1 MKRSLRRVLRP
12 EERKEVQGVVYRGV
26 GEDMDCSKESF
37 KVDIEGDMCRLEAF
51 IKNRRKLSK
60 YEDENLCLLH
70 HAAAEGQV
78 ELMQLIINGSSC
90 EALNVMDDYGN
101 TPLHWAAEK
110 NQVESVKFLLGQGAN
125 PNLRN
130 RNMMAPLHIAVQ
142 GMYNEVIKVLTEHKA
157 TNINLEG
164 ENGNTALMSTC
175 AKDNSEALQIL
186 LEKGAKLCKSNK
198 WGDYPVHQAAFSG
211 AKKCMELIL
220 AYGEKTGYTREAHI
234 NFVNHK
240 KASPLHLAVQSGDL
254 DMIKMCLDNGAHI
267 DMMENAKCMALHFAA
282 TQGATDI
289 VKLMISS
296 YTGSSDIV
304 NAVDGNQETLL
315 HRASLF
321 DHHDLADYLISVGAD
336 INSTDSEG
344 RSPLILATASAS
356 WNIVNLLL
364 SKGAKVDIKD
374 HLGRNFLHL
383 TVQQPYGLR
392 NLRPEFLQMQHIKEL
407 VMDEDNDGCTPLHY
421 ACRQGAPVSV
431 NNLLGFNV
439 SVHSKSKDKK
449 SPLHFA
455 ASYGRINTCQ
465 RLLQDIS
472 DTRLLNEGDLHG
484 MTPLHL
490 AAKNGHDKVVQLL
503 LKKGALFLSDHNG
516 WTALHHASM
525 GGYTQTMKVILDTN
539 LKCTDRLDEE
549 GNTALHFAAR
559 EGHAKAVAMLLS
571 YNADILLN
579 KKQASFLHI
588 ALHNKRKEVVLTT
601 IRSKRWDECLQV
613 FTHDSPSNRCPIM
626 EMVEYLPE
634 CMKVLLD
641 FCMIPSTEDKSCQDY
656 HIEYNFKYLQCPL
669 SMTKKVTPTQDVIY
683 EPLTILNVMV
693 QHNRIELLNH
703 PVCREYLLMKWCA
716 YGFRAHMM
724 NLGSYCLGL
733 IPMTLLVVKIQ
744 PGMAFNSTGI
754 INETIS
760 THEERINT
768 LNSFPLKIC
777 MILVFLSSI
786 FGYCKEVV
794 QIFQQKR
801 NYFLDYNNALEW
813 VIYTTSM
820 IFVLPLFLDIPAYM
834 QWQCG
839 AIAIFFYWMN
849 FLLYLQRFE
858 NCGIFI
864 VMLEVIFKTLL
875 RSTGVFIFLLLAF
888 GLSFYVLL
896 NFQDAFS
903 TPLLS
908 LIQTFSMMLGDI
920 NYRDAFLEP
929 LFRNELAYP
938 VLTFGQLIAFTMFV
952 PIVLMNLLIG
962 LAVGDIAEVQKHA
975 SLKRIA
981 MQVELH
987 TNLEKKLPFWYLRK
1001 VDQRSTIVYPNRPRH
1016 GRMLRFFHYFL
1027 SMQETRQEVPNIDT
1041 CLEMEILKQK
1051 YRLKDLTSL
1060 LEKQHEL
1067 IKLIIQKMEIISET
1081 EDEDNHC
1088 SFQDRFK
1095 KERLEQMHSKWN
1107 FVLNAVKTKTHCSI
1121 SHPDI

>member
-1 MKRSLRRVLRP
+1 MRCSLRRMLRP
-12 EERKEVQGVVYRGV
+12 EERKEIQGVVYRGV
-26 GEDMDCSKESF
+26 EEDMDCSKESF
-37 KVDIEGDMCRLEAF
+37 KVDIEGDMYRLEDF

-60 YEDENLCLLH
+60 YEDESISPLH
-70 HAAAEGQV
+70 HAAAEGQI
-78 ELMQLIINGSSC
+78 ELMKMIIHGSSC
-90 EALNVMDDYGN
+90 EVLNTMDNCGN

-110 NQVESVKFLLGQGAN
+110 NQVESVKFLLSQGAN

-130 RNMMAPLHIAVQ
+130 SNMMAPLHIAVQ
-142 GMYNEVIKVLTEHKA
+142 ATYNEMTKVLIEHTT

-164 ENGNTALMSTC
+164 ENGNTALMSAC
-175 AKDNSEALQIL
+175 AKDNSEALQLL

-198 WGDYPVHQAAFSG
+198 WGDYPVHQAAFAG
-211 AKKCMELIL
+211 AKKCMQLVL
-220 AYGEKTGYTREAHI
+220 NYGEKHGFTKESHI

-267 DMMENAKCMALHFAA
+267 DMIENGKCMALHFAA

-383 TVQQPYGLR
+383 TVQQPYGLK
-392 NLRPEFLQMQHIKEL
+392 NLRPEFMQMQHIKEL

-421 ACRQGAPVSV
+421 ACRQGVPVSV

-439 SVHSKSKDKK
+439 SIHSKSKDKK

-559 EGHAKAVAMLLS
+559 EGHAKAVAMLLN
-571 YNADILLN
+571 YNADIVLN
-579 KKQASFLHI
+579 KQQASFLHI

-601 IRSKRWDECLQV
+601 IRSKRWDECLHV
-613 FTHDSPSNRCPIM
+613 FSHYSPSNRCPTM

-669 SMTKKVTPTQDVIY
+669 EMTKKMTPTQDVRY
-683 EPLTILNVMV
+683 EPLTVLNVMV

-703 PVCREYLLMKWCA
+703 PVCKEYLLMKWCA

-733 IPMTLLVVKIQ
+733 IPMTFLVVKIK

-754 INETIS
+754 INETS
-760 THEERINT
+760 NNLDPVNT
-768 LNSFPLKIC
+768 LNSFPITIC
-777 MILVFLSSI
+777 MVLVFLSSI

-813 VIYTTSM
+813 IIYTTSI
-820 IFVLPLFLDIPAYM
+820 IFVLPLFLNIPAYM

-839 AIAIFFYWMN
+839 AIAIFLYWMN

-929 LFRNELAYP
+929 FLRKELAYP
-938 VLTFGQLIAFTMFV
+938 ILTFGQLIAFTMSV

-987 TNLEKKLPFWYLRK
+987 TNLEKKLPLWYLRK
-1001 VDQRSTIVYPNRPRH
+1001 VDQKSTIVYPNRPRH

-1027 SMQETRQEVPNIDT
+1027 CTQETRQEVPNTDM

-1095 KERLEQMHSKWN
+1095 RERLEHMHSKWN
-1107 FVLNAVKTKTHCSI
+1107 FVLNAVKTKPHLNI
-1121 SHPDI
+1121 SHPDL

>member
-1 MKRSLRRVLRP
+1 MKRSLRKMLRP
-12 EERKEVQGVVYRGV
+12 AEKKEPQGVNYQGV
-26 GEDMDCSKESF
+26 GDSMDDSF
-37 KVDIEGDMCRLEAF
+37 KVDFEGNTYRLQNF
-51 IKNRRKLSK
+51 IKNLKKVGK
-60 YEDENLCLLH
+60 YEDTSVSPLH

-78 ELMQLIINGSSC
+78 ELMRMIISGSSC
-90 EALNVMDDYGN
+90 EVLNAMDDYGN
-101 TPLHWAAEK
+101 TPLHWAAEN
-110 NQVESVKFLLGQGAN
+110 NQVESVKFLLSQGAN

-130 RNMMAPLHIAVQ
+130 SHMMAALHIAVQ
-142 GMYNEVIKVLTEHKA
+142 GMHNEMTKVLTEHSS
-157 TNINLEG
+157 TNVDLEG
-164 ENGNTALMSTC
+164 ENGNTAVLTTC
-175 AKDNSEALQIL
+175 TKDNSEALQIL
-186 LEKGAKLCKSNK
+186 LNKGAKLCKSNK

-211 AKKCMELIL
+211 ATKCMELIL
-220 AYGEKTGYTREAHI
+220 KYGEKCGYSRQSHI
-234 NFVNHK
+234 NFVNNK

-254 DMIKMCLDNGAHI
+254 EMIKMCLDNGAHI
-267 DMMENAKCMALHFAA
+267 DLKENGKCMALHFAA
-282 TQGATDI
+282 TQGATEI

-296 YTGSSDIV
+296 YSGSSDIV
-304 NAVDGNQETLL
+304 NAVDGNHETLL

-336 INSTDSEG
+336 INITDSEG

-383 TVQQPYGLR
+383 TVQQPYGLK

-421 ACRQGAPVSV
+421 ACRQGVPVSV

-439 SVHSKSKDKK
+439 SIHSKSKDKK

-516 WTALHHASM
+516 WTALHHASL

-559 EGHAKAVAMLLS
+559 EGHAKAVALLLN
-571 YNADILLN
+571 YDADILLN
-579 KKQASFLHI
+579 KQQASFLHI

-601 IRSKRWDECLQV
+601 IRSKRWDECLKV
-613 FTHDSPSNRCPIM
+613 FMHCSPCNKCPIM

-634 CMKVLLD
+634 CMKFLLD
-641 FCMIPSTEDKSCQDY
+641 FCMIPSTEDKSCRDY
-656 HIEYNFKYLQCPL
+656 HIEYNFRYLQCPL
-669 SMTKKVTPTQDVIY
+669 EFTRNEKPTHEVRY
-683 EPLTILNVMV
+683 EPLSILNVMV

-703 PVCREYLLMKWCA
+703 PVCKEYLLMKWCA

-733 IPMTLLVVKIQ
+733 IPMTLLVVNIK

-754 INETIS
+754 INETNNHLEKLD
-760 THEERINT
+760 TT
-768 LNSFPLKIC
+768 NSYPIKVC
-777 MILVFLSSI
+777 MVLVFLSSI
-786 FGYCKEVV
+786 FGYCKEVI

-813 VIYTTSM
+813 IIYTTSI
-820 IFVLPLFLDIPAYM
+820 IFVLPLFVSIPAYV

-896 NFQDAFS
+896 NLQDAFS
-903 TPLLS
+903 SPLLS
-908 LIQTFSMMLGDI
+908 IVQTFSMMLGDI

-929 LFRNELAYP
+929 FLRKQLAYP
-938 VLTFGQLIAFTMFV
+938 TLSFAQLIVFTMFV

-987 TNLEKKLPFWYLRK
+987 TSLEKKLPLWFLRK
-1001 VDQRSTIVYPNRPRH
+1001 VDQKSTIVYPNRPRH
-1016 GRMLRFFHYFL
+1016 GKILRLFNYFFGT
-1027 SMQETRQEVPNIDT
+1027 QETRQEIPNADT

-1095 KERLEQMHSKWN
+1095 KEWLEQMNSKWN
-1107 FVLNAVKTKTHCSI
+1107 FVLKAVKTKTHSLSI
-1121 SHPDI
+1121 SYPDL

>member
-1 MKRSLRRVLRP
+1 MKRGLRRILRP

-37 KVDIEGDMCRLEAF
+37 KVDIEGDMCRLEDF

-60 YEDENLCLLH
+60 YEDENLCPLH

-78 ELMQLIINGSSC
+78 ELMELIINGSSC
-90 EALNVMDDYGN
+90 EVLNIMDGYGN
-101 TPLHWAAEK
+101 TPLHCAAEK
-110 NQVESVKFLLGQGAN
+110 NQVESVKFLLSQGAN

-130 RNMMAPLHIAVQ
+130 RNMMSPLHIAVH

-220 AYGEKTGYTREAHI
+220 VYGEKNGYSRESHI

-296 YTGSSDIV
+296 YNGSSDIV

-321 DHHDLADYLISVGAD
+321 DHHDLAEYLISVGAD

-364 SKGAKVDIKD
+364 CKGAKVDIKD

-392 NLRPEFLQMQHIKEL
+392 NLRPEFMQMQHIKEL

-421 ACRQGAPVSV
+421 ACRQGVPVSV

-439 SVHSKSKDKK
+439 SIHSKSKDKK

-669 SMTKKVTPTQDVIY
+669 SMTKKVAPTQDVIY

-754 INETIS
+754 INGTSS
-760 THEERINT
+760 THEERIDT
-768 LNSFPLKIC
+768 LNSFPIKIC

-786 FGYCKEVV
+786 FGYCKEVI

-813 VIYTTSM
+813 VIYTTSI
-820 IFVLPLFLDIPAYM
+820 IFVLPLFLNIPAYM

-929 LFRNELAYP
+929 LFRDELAYP
-938 VLTFGQLIAFTMFV
+938 ILTFGQLIAFTMFV

-987 TNLEKKLPFWYLRK
+987 TNLEKKLPLWYLRK

-1027 SMQETRQEVPNIDT
+1027 NMQETRQEVPNIDT

-1121 SHPDI
+1121 SHPDF